1 MRPRFSIVIPIYNE
15 RETIDAL
22 YERLTATLGDL
33 DGDAEML
40 FVDDCSFD
48 GSDELLRGLRERDE
62 RVKVIRLA
70 RNFGHQTAITAGLD
84 LAAGD
89 AVVVMDADLQDP
101 PELIPALVEK
111 WREGYEV
118 VYAVRAQRHG
128 ESWLKRQTAKW
139 FYRVLKRLA
148 NVELP
153 LDTGD
158 FRLVDRRAL
167 AAFKSMRERRRYVRG
182 MFSWIGFKQVGVPYE
197 RAGRFAGEPKYSMRK
212 SLGLAVDGVLSFSDA
227 PLRLALFGGF
237 LFSLLSFVVGVAAI
251 GAKVAGAFVVPGWA
265 SILVVVSFIGGVQL
279 TLMGMLGLYIGRIY
293 DEVKGR
299 PVYVIGETHGFAH
312 PEPLML
318 DPDTAHAVRD

>member
-1 MRPRFSIVIPIYNE
+1 MRPRYSIVIPIYNE

-22 YERLTATLGDL
+22 YERLTAMLADL
-33 DGDAEML
+33 DGNAEVL

-48 GSDELLRGLRERDE
+48 GSDSLLRGLRERDE
-62 RVKVIRLA
+62 RVKVIRFA

-84 LAAGD
+84 MAAGD

-118 VYAVRAQRHG
+118 VYAVRSQRHG
-128 ESWLKRQTAKW
+128 ESWLKRQTARW

-148 NVELP
+148 NVDLP

-182 MFSWIGFKQVGVPYE
+182 MFSWIGFKQIGVPYE

-251 GAKVAGAFVVPGWA
+251 VAKIAGAFVVPGWA

-299 PVYVIGETHGFAH
+299 PVYVVGESYGFAN
-312 PEPLML
+312 PEPLVL
-318 DPDTAHAVRD
+318 EPDEARTIRD